1 MCLIPGFQAY
11 SLLLL
16 SYREDFASISQQRF
30 PSALLLKPERCK
42 GESAQ
47 GFLLQLRCEDV
58 PP

>member
-1 MCLIPGFQAY
+1 MCLIPGFQAC

-16 SYREDFASISQQRF
+16 SYGEDFASVSQQCF
-30 PSALLLKPERCK
+30 PSALLLKPERRM

-47 GFLLQLRCEDV
+47 GFLLLLRCEDV